1 MSTDICKCNNVF
13 VVLFRVMQIMYTHV
27 QVNNSKIN
35 QMCIDVEKLKK
46 KIIIIEIN
54 FTFNSLI

>member
-35 QMCIDVEKLKK
+35 QMCIDVEKFKK